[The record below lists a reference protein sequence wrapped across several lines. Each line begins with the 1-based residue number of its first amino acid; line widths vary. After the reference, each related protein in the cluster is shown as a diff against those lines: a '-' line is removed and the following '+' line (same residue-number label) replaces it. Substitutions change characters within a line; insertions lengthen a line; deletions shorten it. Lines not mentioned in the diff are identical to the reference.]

1 MSQLVKNMSVMI
13 RWLGH
18 SGFQIKTNEE
28 NIYIDI
34 YRTKELQERVPDVSE
49 SGTIILSTHF
59 HGDHC
64 HPESIESV
72 LDDDSIVIAPDNCG
86 EKIKGNFQP
95 ISVGDEIEIRNVK
108 IKAVQAY
115 NTNKFRTPGNPYHP
129 KGYGVGYIIT
139 IDGKTIYHAGDTD
152 HISEMA
158 DLGQIDV
165 AMLPVGDT
173 YTMNN
178 TEAGEAALE
187 IRPKMVV
194 PMHTWDKGVE
204 KFVEK
209 VKENPDIK
217 IMVMSEDETFSL

>member
-1 MSQLVKNMSVMI
+1 VSAGESMSIEI

-18 SGFQIKTNEE
+18 SGFQIKTEKE

-34 YRTKELQERVPDVSE
+34 YRTKELQKRVPDVSE
-49 SGTIILSTHF
+49 TGTIILATHS

-72 LDDDSIVIAPDNCG
+72 TDKDSIVIAPEDCR
-86 EKIKGNFQP
+86 EKIKGNFQS
-95 ISVGDEIEIRNVK
+95 ISTGDEIEIRNIK
-108 IKAVQAY
+108 IKAVHAY
-115 NTNKFRTPGNPYHP
+115 NTNKFRSPGNPYHP
-129 KGYGVGYIIT
+129 KDYGVGYLISIG
-139 IDGKTIYHAGDTD
+139 GKTIYHAGDTD
-152 HISEMA
+152 FIPEMS
-158 DLGQIDV
+158 DLGPIDV

-187 IRPKMVV
+187 IKPKIVV

-204 KFVEK
+204 KFIDK
-209 VKENPDIK
+209 VKENPEIK
-217 IMVMSEDETFSL
+217 IMVMSEDEMFSI